1 MDGRTIASKRLT
13 ARAIATSKSWA
24 DRESERCSRWARE
37 GSGRAFAWGEDR
49 ELRSNSTADRRFG
62 VFALQTRRLRSR
74 YARVWIA
81 SWISGAWYWSA
92 SRAARAAYWLA
103 DATIRASLIV
113 SRSVF
118 LVAVAGLRLLTIFLL
133 WGAKLLCATWDFLRC
148 LVLQVFAAR
157 RRRARKIKHVFVL
170 MMENRS
176 FDHMLGFAALEGTDA
191 ITGQPTRAD
200 DLVGKQCSNLNPKD
214 AAAPALAASP
224 ADFQFFAPY
233 PCPGHEFKDT
243 LLQLCGKN
251 AVYPDPA
258 TGGYPAMDHSGF
270 VASYQAKGAPDP
282 SRIMAC
288 FSAEQVP
295 VLTTLARE
303 FAVCDRWFSSMPG
316 PTWPNRF
323 FIHAG
328 SSAGLD
334 DTPSPL
340 EIVTGTLLE
349 GYHFQKGTIF
359 DRLDDRCL
367 DWLVFMG
374 DHLPQVF
381 AISGMSAARLHGH
394 FLEFQYFDQI
404 VDAPDLPASY
414 IFIEPNYG
422 NVLPTSPGNF
432 KGGNSQHPLDDVSSG
447 EKLIKQVYERI
458 RNSPHWNES
467 VLLITYDEH
476 GGFFDHVAPP
486 ATVSPGDKVTD
497 PENNHHGFDFT
508 QLGVRVPA
516 VVISPLIP
524 RGTIDHTVYDHAS
537 LLATMEKMYGLR
549 PMTLRDRLANTF
561 NHLFSLATPRTD
573 APLTL
578 PDPPDSAAASEQAAT
593 LQADGS
599 PIDEDAEDAAPVDAT
614 LRGFLNCT
622 FVLDY
627 KLAPAPTRK
636 AVARNFMKIRNR
648 GDALKYMRE
657 VGLRTQTRQRK
668 WKRRKLKLNSH
679 AAVPVERNDKGPGPD
694 LPS

>member
-1 MDGRTIASKRLT
+1 M
-13 ARAIATSKSWA
+13 
-24 DRESERCSRWARE
+24 
-37 GSGRAFAWGEDR
+37 
-49 ELRSNSTADRRFG
+49 
-62 VFALQTRRLRSR
+62 RSR
-74 YARVWIA
+74 YATVWIS
-81 SWISGAWYWSA
+81 SWLRGAWFWSVSRA
-92 SRAARAAYWLA
+92 SRAGCRLA
-103 DATIRASLIV
+103 DAIF
-113 SRSVF
+113 RSALLGARSAF
-118 LVAVAGLRLLTIFLL
+118 LVLVASLRLLTVFLL
-133 WGAKLLCATWDFLRC
+133 WVAKLLCASWDFLHC
-148 LVLQVFAAR
+148 LAVEVFGAK

-176 FDHMLGFAALEGTDA
+176 FDHMLGFAGLEGTDA
-191 ITGQPTRAD
+191 ITGEPTRAD
-200 DLVGKQCSNLNPKD
+200 DLVGKQCSNVHPTD
-214 AAAPALAASP
+214 ASNAAPAKSG

-243 LLQLCGKN
+243 LMQLCGKN

-270 VASYQAKGAPDP
+270 VASYHAKGAPEP
-282 SRIMAC
+282 SRIMDC
-288 FSAEQVP
+288 YSAEQVP

-323 FIHAG
+323 FIHAA

-381 AISGMSAARLHGH
+381 AISGMSAARLSGH

-404 VDAPDLPASY
+404 VNAPDLPAAY

-432 KGGNSQHPLDDVSSG
+432 KGGNSQHPLDDITAG
-447 EKLIKQVYERI
+447 EKLIKEVYEKI
-458 RNSPHWNES
+458 RNSPHWNDS

-476 GGFFDHVAPP
+476 GGFFDHVTPP

-497 PENNHHGFDFT
+497 PENNHHRFDFT

-516 VVISPLIP
+516 VVVSPLIP

-537 LLATMEKMYGLR
+537 VPATLEKMFNLR
-549 PMTLRDRLANTF
+549 PMTNRDRMANTF
-561 NHLFSLATPRTD
+561 THLFSLATPRTD

-578 PDPPDSAAASEQAAT
+578 PDPPDSNAAGEEAAALRAA
-593 LQADGS
+593 GS
-599 PIDEDAEDAAPVDAT
+599 AIDEDAEEAAPVDAT
-614 LRGFLNCT
+614 LRGFLNSS

-627 KLAPAPTRK
+627 KLAPAPTRG
-636 AVARNFMKIRNR
+636 AVARNFLKVRNR
-648 GDALKYMRE
+648 GDALRYMRE
-657 VGLRTQTRQRK
+657 VGLRTQNRQRK
-668 WKRRKLKLNSH
+668 WKRRKLKLDSQ
-679 AAVPVERNDKGPGPD
+679 AAATVEHVGDARNPD
-694 LPS
+694 NPQTGGRV